1 MNSPQPSS
9 DLQQFV
15 DSINKTGFVLENRV
29 VSILRKHGWA
39 VLNNRHYVDDTSA
52 VVREID
58 IIAYKTAKLEFITVY
73 TSLVLSC
80 KKSEGNSWALLSR
93 DLPAAD
99 VNRNR
104 QPLHAW
110 SNDVPISYMLAADEF
125 APNFYSTTCV
135 AGTGPLFRP
144 KDYELFAFQEMA
156 ESSGAVRNDK
166 AIYQAVTSLMKA
178 QAYEVQSLPRRKK
191 TPSVYQFNLV
201 SVLDGQMVRLHF
213 DELAVTANRTHD
225 EIHCAQ
231 YIVNGATTDANVRF
245 MTAQSFEDNLVEY
258 DALHVSNLAL
268 FKSSRESFYF
278 RIELDGKRLAV
289 FLNEFR
295 TDVCW
300 AIDTCLRKMKRPPT
314 KLEEICLEWQ
324 TQKQLLQV
332 SLFADVDSITALNSD
347 EFAKRVV
354 ASSLKKRYKFA
365 GRFEFSDDIPF

>member
-58 IIAYKTAKLEFITVY
+58 IIAYKTAKLEFVTVY

-225 EIHCAQ
+225 EIPGRH
-231 YIVNGATTDANVRF
+231 
-245 MTAQSFEDNLVEY
+245 
-258 DALHVSNLAL
+258 
-268 FKSSRESFYF
+268 K
-278 RIELDGKRLAV
+278 LDILDILPV
-289 FLNEFR
+289 
-295 TDVCW
+295 
-300 AIDTCLRKMKRPPT
+300 
-314 KLEEICLEWQ
+314 Q
-324 TQKQLLQV
+324 TQAQRQPRARQRRRIVRSERLPRGAIQR
-332 SLFADVDSITALNSD
+332 IPPSD
-347 EFAKRVV
+347 QSR
-354 ASSLKKRYKFA
+354 SD
-365 GRFEFSDDIPF
+365 GRPRDP